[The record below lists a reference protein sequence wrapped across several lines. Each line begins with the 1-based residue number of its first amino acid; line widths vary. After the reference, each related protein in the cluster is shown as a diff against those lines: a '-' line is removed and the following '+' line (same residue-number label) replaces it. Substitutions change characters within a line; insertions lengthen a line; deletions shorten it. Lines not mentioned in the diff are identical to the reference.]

1 MFLLQTQET
10 SMTTDFLL
18 TTLIIVATPGTGA
31 LYTLAAALGGGRRN
45 AVIAAFGCTLGI
57 VPHMLAAALGLV
69 ALVASEPRLFDLIR
83 YAGIAYLIW
92 MAIGLWRSGLAREQ
106 DAEPRRQAGQ
116 IIRKAV
122 LINLLNPKLSLFFL
136 AFLPQFVDPA
146 DPAPLTTMAG
156 LSLVFMA
163 VTFVVFA
170 LYGLAAVTMRHGLVE
185 RPQRM
190 RIVNRLLASGFVL
203 MAGKLALA
211 QR

>member
-1 MFLLQTQET
+1 
-10 SMTTDFLL
+10 MTLDFLL

-31 LYTLAAALGGGRRN
+31 LYTLAAALGGGRRD
-45 AVIAAFGCTLGI
+45 ALVAAFGCTLGI
-57 VPHMLAAALGLV
+57 IPHMLAAALGLA
-69 ALVASEPRLFDLIR
+69 ALVAAEPRLFEAIR
-83 YAGIAYLIW
+83 YAGIAYLVW
-92 MAIGLWRSGLAREQ
+92 MAVGLWRSGLAG
-106 DAEPRRQAGQ
+106 DMTAEPKQRASR

-146 DPAPLTTMAG
+146 DARPLATLAT

-170 LYGLAAVTMRHGLVE
+170 IYGLAAASMRQRLVT
-185 RPQRM
+185 RPDRM
-190 RIVNRLLASGFVL
+190 RVVNRLLSAGFLL
-203 MAGKLALA
+203 MAGRLALA

>member
-1 MFLLQTQET
+1 M
-10 SMTTDFLL
+10 SIDFLL

-31 LYTLAAALGGGRRN
+31 LYTLAAALGGGRRD
-45 AVIAAFGCTLGI
+45 ALVAAFGCTLGI
-57 VPHMLAAALGLV
+57 IPHMLAAALGLA
-69 ALVASEPRLFDLIR
+69 ALVAAEPRLFEAIR
-83 YAGIAYLIW
+83 YAGIAYLVW
-92 MAIGLWRSGLAREQ
+92 MAIGLWRSGLAG
-106 DAEPRRQAGQ
+106 DTPAEPKQRASH

-146 DPAPLTTMAG
+146 AARPLATMAG

-170 LYGLAAVTMRHGLVE
+170 MYGLAAASMRQGLIT
-185 RPQRM
+185 RPDRM
-190 RIVNRLLASGFVL
+190 RVVNRLLSAGFLL

>member
-1 MFLLQTQET
+1 MSL
-10 SMTTDFLL
+10 DFLL

-45 AVIAAFGCTLGI
+45 ALIAAFGCTLGI
-57 VPHMLAAALGLV
+57 VPHMLAAALGLA
-69 ALVASEPRLFDLIR
+69 ALVAAEPRLFEAIR
-83 YAGIAYLIW
+83 YAGIVYLIW
-92 MAIGLWRSGLAREQ
+92 MAIGLWKSGLVQEQ
-106 DAEPRRQAGQ
+106 TTDPGSEAWR

-146 DPAPLTTMAG
+146 DPRPLTTMAG

-170 LYGLAAVTMRHGLVE
+170 IYGLAAAAMRHGLVE
-185 RPQRM
+185 RPHRM
-190 RIVNRLLASGFVL
+190 RIVNRLLSCGFL
-203 MAGKLALA
+203 AMAGKLALA

>member
-1 MFLLQTQET
+1 
-10 SMTTDFLL
+10 MTLDFLL

-31 LYTLAAALGGGRRN
+31 LYTLAAALGGGRRG
-45 AVIAAFGCTLGI
+45 AMIAAFGCTLGI
-57 VPHMLAAALGLV
+57 IPHMLAAALGLA
-69 ALVASEPRLFDLIR
+69 ALVAADPRLFELIR

-92 MAIGLWRSGLAREQ
+92 MAIGLWRSGLIPEQ
-106 DAEPRRQAGQ
+106 PAEPRHEAWR
-116 IIRKAV
+116 IIRKAM

-146 DPAPLTTMAG
+146 DPAPLTTMVG

-163 VTFVVFA
+163 VTFLVFA
-170 LYGLAAVTMRHGLVE
+170 IYGLAAAAMRHGLVA
-185 RPQRM
+185 RPHRM
-190 RIVNRLLASGFVL
+190 RLVNRLLAGGFVL

>member
-1 MFLLQTQET
+1 
-10 SMTTDFLL
+10 MTLDFLL

-45 AVIAAFGCTLGI
+45 ALIAAFGCTLGI
-57 VPHMLAAALGLV
+57 VPHMLAAALGLA
-69 ALVASEPRLFDLIR
+69 ALVAAEPRLFELIR

-92 MAIGLWRSGLAREQ
+92 MAVGLWRSGLVQEQ
-106 DAEPRRQAGQ
+106 ASEPRQAAWR

-136 AFLPQFVDPA
+136 AFLPQFVDQA
-146 DPAPLTTMAG
+146 DPAPLATMAA

-163 VTFVVFA
+163 VTSVVFA
-170 LYGLAAVTMRHGLVE
+170 VYGLAAAAMRQGLVE

-190 RIVNRLLASGFVL
+190 RIVNRLLAGGFLL

-211 QR
+211 GR

>member
-1 MFLLQTQET
+1 
-10 SMTTDFLL
+10 MTLDFFL

-31 LYTLAAALGGGRRN
+31 LYTLAAALGGGRRD
-45 AVIAAFGCTLGI
+45 AIIAAFGCTLGI
-57 VPHMLAAALGLV
+57 IPHMLAAAFGLA
-69 ALVASEPRLFDLIR
+69 ALVAAEPRLFELIR

-92 MAIGLWRSGLAREQ
+92 MAIGLWRSGLVQEQ
-106 DAEPRRQAGQ
+106 AAEPRQQAWR

-136 AFLPQFVDPA
+136 AFLPQFVAPTDT
-146 DPAPLTTMAG
+146 APLATMAG

-170 LYGLAAVTMRHGLVE
+170 VYGLAAATMRHGFVD
-185 RPQRM
+185 RPHRM
-190 RIVNRLLASGFVL
+190 RIVNRLLAGGFLL

>member
-1 MFLLQTQET
+1 
-10 SMTTDFLL
+10 MTLDFLL

-31 LYTLAAALGGGRRN
+31 LYTLAAALGGGRRS
-45 AVIAAFGCTLGI
+45 AIIAAFGCTLGI
-57 VPHMLAAALGLV
+57 IPHMLAAALGLA
-69 ALVASEPRLFDLIR
+69 ALVATEPRLFEAIR
-83 YAGIAYLIW
+83 YAGIAYLVW
-92 MAIGLWRSGLAREQ
+92 MAIELWRSGLAA
-106 DAEPRRQAGQ
+106 DPAAEPRQQAWR

-136 AFLPQFVDPA
+136 AFLPQFVTPA
-146 DPAPLTTMAG
+146 DPAPLVTMAL

-170 LYGLAAVTMRHGLVE
+170 LYGVAASAMRQGLLT
-185 RPQRM
+185 RPRRM
-190 RIVNRLLASGFVL
+190 RVVNSLLSGGFLV

>member
-1 MFLLQTQET
+1 
-10 SMTTDFLL
+10 MTLDFFL

-31 LYTLAAALGGGRRN
+31 LYTLAAALGGGRRS
-45 AVIAAFGCTLGI
+45 AIIAAFGCTLGI
-57 VPHMLAAALGLV
+57 IPHMLAAALGLA
-69 ALVASEPRLFDLIR
+69 ALVAAEPRLFEAIR
-83 YAGIAYLIW
+83 YAGIAYLVW
-92 MAIGLWRSGLAREQ
+92 MAIGLWRSGLAA
-106 DAEPRRQAGQ
+106 DPAAEPRQEAWR

-136 AFLPQFVDPA
+136 AFLPQFVTPA
-146 DPAPLTTMAG
+146 DPAPLVTMAL

-170 LYGLAAVTMRHGLVE
+170 LYGVAASAMRQGLVS
-185 RPQRM
+185 RPRRM
-190 RIVNRLLASGFVL
+190 RVVNRLLSGGFLV

>member
-1 MFLLQTQET
+1 
-10 SMTTDFLL
+10 MTLNFLL

-31 LYTLAAALGGGRRN
+31 LYTLAEALRGGRRN
-45 AVIAAFGCTLGI
+45 AVVAAFGCTLGI
-57 VPHMLAAALGLV
+57 VPHMLAAALGLA
-69 ALVASEPRLFDLIR
+69 ALVAAEPRLFEVIR
-83 YAGIAYLIW
+83 YAGIAYLVW
-92 MAIGLWRSGLAREQ
+92 MAIGLWRSGLVQEQ
-106 DAEPRRQAGQ
+106 TAEPRREAWR

-136 AFLPQFVDPA
+136 AFLPQFIDA
-146 DPAPLTTMAG
+146 SDPAPLTTMAA

-170 LYGLAAVTMRHGLVE
+170 AYGLAAAAMRHGLVE
-185 RPQRM
+185 QPRRM
-190 RIVNRLLASGFVL
+190 QIVNRLLSGGFLL